1 MLLIIEK
8 RIKRGIC
15 CHCYRYGKSN
25 NKSIKKYDKNKE
37 LSYLQYCNVN
47 NLYVS
52 VKVSSK

>member
-15 CHCYRYGKSN
+15 CHRYRYGKGN
-25 NKSIKKYDKNKE
+25 NKYIKKYDKNKE